1 MLLLKY
7 FYSTSRTLNP
17 QIEKTSVFHPQNKII
32 KKAKQKLKK
41 YLKQLKRTY
50 SKQAL
55 RVTGYVLGGLGNLTH
70 AFISLGTSTYTNIT
84 TSKFLQ
90 NLATETQTFFKLFI
104 ADGAKYFRG
113 LLIVFVADAL
123 TIDDEPLWE
132 PIE

>member
-7 FYSTSRTLNP
+7 FYLISRTLNP
-17 QIEKTSVFHPQNKII
+17 QVEKTSVFHPQNKVI
-32 KKAKQKLKK
+32 KAAKRKLKK
-41 YLKQLKRTY
+41 LLKKLRRTY
-50 SKQAL
+50 TKQTL
-55 RVTGYVLGGLGNLTH
+55 RVTGYLLSQLKTLTSTLT
-70 AFISLGTSTYTNIT
+70 SLGTTTYINIT
-84 TSKFLQ
+84 TNRFLR
-90 NLATETQTFFKLFI
+90 NLATEIQIFFKLFI

>member
-32 KKAKQKLKK
+32 KKTKQKLKK

-50 SKQAL
+50 SKQVL
-55 RVTGYVLGGLGNLTH
+55 KVTGYILGGLTNLTH
-70 AFISLGTSTYTNIT
+70 AVVSLGTTAYTSIII
-84 TSKFLQ
+84 SRFLQ
-90 NLATETQTFFKLFI
+90 NLATETQCFFKLFI

-113 LLIVFVADAL
+113 LLIVFTADAL
-123 TIDDEPLWE
+123 TIDDEPL
-132 PIE
+132 